1 MDGVKIDGVSVPG
14 VLTFKDALSPA
25 APVVIDSPHSGADY
39 PDDFGS
45 VVPRDVLRR
54 AEDMYVDELFDSAPN
69 HGARILAALFPRSYI
84 DPNRALEDL
93 DPALLSDPWPG
104 TTRPGDKVRQGYGLI
119 WRLCPPDSRMYRD
132 KLTSDAVRRRI
143 DLYWKPYHCR
153 LRKAL
158 DDVYDSF
165 DAVWHLNCHS
175 MPSRFL
181 AGSFSGG
188 GQPDF
193 VLGDRDGTTCEP
205 AFTALVH
212 DRLRD
217 LGYRVRINDPY
228 KGVEIVRAYSNPAG
242 GRHSLQLEINR
253 AIYMNEATFERL
265 DSFNGL
271 KANMDRLIRDVCA
284 YAKNHA
290 RQRRRRAITGRTAP

>member
-1 MDGVKIDGVSVPG
+1 MDGAKINGVSVPG
-14 VLTFKDALSPA
+14 VLTYKDALSPA

-39 PDDFGS
+39 PDDFGA
-45 VVPRDVLRR
+45 VVPHDVLRR
-54 AEDMYVDELFDSAPN
+54 SEDMYVDELFESAPN

-93 DPALLSDPWPG
+93 DPALVADPWPG
-104 TTRPGDKVRQGYGLI
+104 MTRSGEKVRQGYGLI

-143 DLYWKPYHCR
+143 DRYWKPYHR
-153 LRKAL
+153 HLRKAL
-158 DDVYDSF
+158 DDVHQSF

-181 AGSFSGG
+181 AGSFNGG

-217 LGYRVRINDPY
+217 QGYRVRINDPY
-228 KGVEIVRAYSNPAG
+228 KGVEIVRAYSNPAER
-242 GRHSLQLEINR
+242 RHSLQLEINR
-253 AIYMNEATFERL
+253 AIYMNEETFERL
-265 DSFNGL
+265 GSFNDL
-271 KANMDRLIRDVCA
+271 KANLDRLIREICA
-284 YAKNHA
+284 YAND
-290 RQRRRRAITGRTAP
+290 RVR